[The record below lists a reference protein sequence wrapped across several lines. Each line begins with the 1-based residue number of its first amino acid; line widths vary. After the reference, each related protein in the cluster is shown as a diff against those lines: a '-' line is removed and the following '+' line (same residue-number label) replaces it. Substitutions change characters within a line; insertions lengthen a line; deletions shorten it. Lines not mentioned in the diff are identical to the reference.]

1 MPKKPKQIM
10 SSCDLHDAYFI
21 AWVGFENF
29 EIGLHFYGPAA
40 IFEELVFLLFRVKN
54 CAEGNPNVR
63 PLIMIV
69 ISYNGTPKD
78 RL

>member
-40 IFEELVFLLFRVKN
+40 IFEELVFLLFKVKN
-54 CAEGNPNVR
+54 
-63 PLIMIV
+63 
-69 ISYNGTPKD
+69 
-78 RL
+78 